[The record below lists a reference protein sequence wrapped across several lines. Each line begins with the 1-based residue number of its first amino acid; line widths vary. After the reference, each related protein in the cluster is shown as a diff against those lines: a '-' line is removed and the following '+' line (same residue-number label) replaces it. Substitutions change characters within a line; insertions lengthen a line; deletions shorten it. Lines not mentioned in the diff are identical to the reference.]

1 MSGLRHSVIL
11 GAMSN
16 GEGAGGLWGL
26 QQADRAAFTPL
37 ASTPSLQF
45 DYGYFWVLHK
55 ASTKFIIRGQW
66 GHLTT
71 QRHGSS
77 YPRAGSERKQVEC

>member
-16 GEGAGGLWGL
+16 GGRRRGL

-77 YPRAGSERKQVEC
+77 YPRAGSERKQVGC